1 MDGGISSDGA
11 GFFGGWRDRYS
22 GVCEGAGELDDPDLL
37 AHAVGF
43 RFHQSLA
50 QRGDLRF
57 GGRVAEGWHG
67 GFFR

>member
-1 MDGGISSDGA
+1 MVGGILSDGA
-11 GFFGGWRDRYS
+11 GFFGGWRDLDSR
-22 GVCEGAGELDDPDLL
+22 GGQGAGKLDDPDLE

-43 RFHQSLA
+43 RFHQALA